1 MELLN
6 KLAFSVAP
14 IFYKLLAMSIS
25 ASGIGLILL
34 LIRRFADEKIS
45 PRWKYVLWMV
55 VIAALTVP
63 YRQESEHSVMPSM
76 DAVENISY
84 REDYDRARNVLFVE
98 MQRGESSI
106 RMSNQGIRELEKKE
120 RVLFTKL
127 LLIDVFI
134 PLTWFFGMMSVL
146 FLWMIIRMR
155 LERAIRKK
163 GMPFLVEENLFQR
176 CQETIGVR
184 ERLECIVLPEIASPA
199 LVGLFRPRILLP
211 EYVSNLSEESL
222 SYILMHELSHFK
234 RKDMWW
240 NSLLLGLR
248 VVYWFNP
255 MIWFFF
261 LRIREDME
269 VRNDDVVLE
278 QMEPSSRKDYARSL
292 VEVLGHSHHVLWMSV
307 CMIDGKKNVERR
319 IRMIKL
325 KEVFRKNREALAVFG
340 ISLLVLLTACF
351 FTESKSSR
359 ESKNWA
365 KNLKSEEILMLE
377 TVVDANSDNEK
388 YHRFEKE
395 EYAEWVNWIRGFD
408 GNFVEEA
415 EEQDGQDVIFYVLT
429 RDRTMHTI
437 RCVGEYVVI
446 DGDSYRSKEEFLE
459 KCPKE
464 KADAGIPKYFHY
476 GAKWEAFKGLELY
489 VWKDGEGKPKFTLL
503 PGTNAL
509 KTEAQIYDEEASTSD
524 LDDVAA
530 ELAMQKDGVSLFVM
544 QVNADDFTKEELE
557 RLLEP
562 LHPYMPTNSS
572 MSIGLYSGA
581 EKDGDVGE
589 IPAEV
594 LTLSPEEL
602 WRRAFEGMENAT
614 PRALKAGEIE
624 KINFAMMQLLPR
636 DSAGKKHIVNPVC
649 HFFSSLY
656 HQAEELDFSEFLW
669 YFPGEEI
676 SDEREEDVQQFEV
689 LKKQPNFPFTTAN
702 KLSETVSPIRRVKRA
717 SVDEI
722 LTYYT
727 GITVKQLKNQE
738 NVFYLKE
745 YDSYYV
751 YSSDFGVGYFN
762 CASGE
767 VAEDGIQL
775 KSVEGITLKLEYR
788 DGRYLI
794 RSHEKKAEN

>member
-1 MELLN
+1 MDALN
-6 KLAFSVAP
+6 KLAFLVAP

-45 PRWKYVLWMV
+45 PRWKYMLWMV
-55 VIAALTVP
+55 VIAALTIP
-63 YRQESEHSVMPSM
+63 YRRESERSVMPSM

-84 REDYDRARNVLFVE
+84 REEYDRARDMLFVE
-98 MQRGESSI
+98 TQRGENSI

-120 RVLFTKL
+120 QLLFTKSF
-127 LLIDVFI
+127 LIDVFV
-134 PLTWFFGMMSVL
+134 PLIWFFGMVSVL
-146 FLWMIIRMR
+146 FLWFIIKMR
-155 LERAIRKK
+155 LEGAIRQK
-163 GMPFLVEENLFQR
+163 GMPFFVEDELLQR

-184 ERLECIVLPEIASPA
+184 ERVECVVLSELSSPA
-199 LVGLFRPRILLP
+199 LVGIFRPRILLP

-222 SYILMHELSHFK
+222 SYILMHELAHFK

-240 NSLLLGLR
+240 NFLLLGLCA
-248 VVYWFNP
+248 VYWFNP
-255 MIWFFF
+255 LIRFFF
-261 LRIREDME
+261 RRIREDME
-269 VRNDDVVLE
+269 VRNDDVVFE
-278 QMEPSSRKDYARSL
+278 RMDPSSRKNYARSL
-292 VEVLGHSHHVLWMSV
+292 VEVLGHAHHVLWMSI

-325 KEVFRKNREALAVFG
+325 GEGFYKKRKGLAVFG

-359 ESKNWA
+359 ESKIWA
-365 KNLKSEEILMLE
+365 KNLKSEEILRLE
-377 TVVDANSDNEK
+377 TVVDANGDKEK

-446 DGDSYRSKEEFLE
+446 DGDSYRSKGEFLE
-459 KCPKE
+459 ECPKE
-464 KADAGIPKYFHY
+464 KANARTPKYFHY
-476 GAKWEAFKGLELY
+476 GAKREAFKGLELY

-509 KTEAQIYDEEASTSD
+509 KTEAQIYDEEVSTPD

-530 ELAMQKDGVSLFVM
+530 ELAMQKDGLSLFVM
-544 QVNADDFTKEELE
+544 QVNAGDFTKEELE
-557 RLLEP
+557 RLLE
-562 LHPYMPTNSS
+562 LLNPYMPANST
-572 MSIGLYSGA
+572 MSVASYSGV
-581 EKDGDVGE
+581 EKEDDGGE

-594 LTLSPEEL
+594 LTLSPQEL

-636 DSAGKKHIVNPVC
+636 DSAEKKHIVNPVC
-649 HFFSSLY
+649 HFFSSFY
-656 HQAEELDFSEFLW
+656 HRPEELDFSEFLW
-669 YFPGEEI
+669 YFPGEGM
-676 SDEREEDVQQFEV
+676 SDEREEDVQQFEI
-689 LKKQPNFPFTTAN
+689 LKKLPNFPFATAK
-702 KLSETVSPIRRVKRA
+702 KLSDTVSPIRRVKRA

-722 LTYYT
+722 LTYYA

-767 VAEDGIQL
+767 VTEDGIQL
-775 KSVEGITLKLEYR
+775 KSGEGITLKLEYR

-794 RSHEKKAEN
+794 RSHEK